1 MKDVV
6 KWSVFE
12 RYRKEQVNRNTLK
25 IHNTSTYK
33 TLRSESGKPPKQ
45 LWSKLFRVLKEWNRK
60 QLEDS
65 MKYTSVEIKC
75 FETSF

>member
-25 IHNTSTYK
+25 IHYTSTYK
-33 TLRSESGKPPKQ
+33 TLRSESGKPQ
-45 LWSKLFRVLKEWNRK
+45 NNYEVT
-60 QLEDS
+60 
-65 MKYTSVEIKC
+65 Y
-75 FETSF
+75 FEC